1 MSTSVIS
8 TRATD
13 TTGIGEVVRLGDAQ
27 VLLEGHLD
35 VDESRG
41 IRPLRLPRST
51 WAQFPPNGEIL
62 RAITANASGVRL
74 RFTTAATR
82 LSLTLRCTQL
92 YFAELAGPVNDVV
105 VEVDGRPVHTAR
117 APITDLRRLSWTGD
131 AAADE
136 PVTEPATLEIALGDT
151 GGTGDSGG
159 AATEKAV
166 TVWLPQGMIV
176 DLLDLR
182 ADAPVTAAEPSRAP
196 VWIHHGSSISHCVET
211 PSPTGVWPVIAARA
225 SDLSLINLGFGGQ
238 CMLDPFVADTIAAT
252 PADVITLKVGINI
265 VGARSFDQRT
275 FTPAV
280 HGFLDR
286 VRAGHPD
293 TPIVLASSI
302 LWPGSEDTP
311 GPSDVEFFDDGHV
324 RCYAAGEAADVA
336 RGALN
341 MTESRRQLAEVV
353 RVRAASGERIAY
365 LDGLSLYGPDDQAR
379 YTLPD
384 SLHPDTEL
392 YAEIAAR
399 FAAAV
404 FGAGGLVPRTGLAP
418 RTRLG

>member
-1 MSTSVIS
+1 VTASVIRPRAD
-8 TRATD
+8 RATAV
-13 TTGIGEVVRLGDAQ
+13 GEVVRLGSAE

-35 VDESRG
+35 IDDGRG

-51 WAQFPPNGEIL
+51 WAHFPPNGEIL

-92 YFAELAGPVNDVV
+92 FFAELAGPVNDVV
-105 VEVDGRPVHTAR
+105 VEVEGEPVHVVR
-117 APITDLRRLSWTGD
+117 APVTDIRRLSWTGD
-131 AAADE
+131 AATDE
-136 PVTEPATLEIALGDT
+136 PVTAPATLEFALGAP
-151 GGTGDSGG
+151 G
-159 AATEKAV
+159 AGAKAV

-182 ADAPVTAAEPSRAP
+182 ADAPVVAAEPSRAP

-211 PSPTGVWPVIAARA
+211 PSPTGVWPVIAART

-252 PADVITLKVGINI
+252 PADVISLKIGVNI

-275 FTPAV
+275 FTPAL

-286 VRAGHPD
+286 VRVGHPD

-302 LWPGSEDTP
+302 LWPGSEDVP

-324 RCYAAGEAADVA
+324 RCYAAGDAADIA
-336 RGALN
+336 RGALT
-341 MTESRRQLAEVV
+341 MTESRRQLAEAV

-365 LDGLSLYGPDDQAR
+365 LDGLSLFGPDDQER

-399 FAAAV
+399 FSAAV
-404 FGAGGLVPRTGLAP
+404 FGAGGLVPRSGL
-418 RTRLG
+418 G

>member
-1 MSTSVIS
+1 V
-8 TRATD
+8 
-13 TTGIGEVVRLGDAQ
+13 TGIGEIVRLGGAE

-35 VDESRG
+35 IDDSRG

-51 WAQFPPNGEIL
+51 WAHFPPNGEIL
-62 RAITANASGVRL
+62 RAITANGSGVRL
-74 RFTTAATR
+74 RFTTAATH

-92 YFAELAGPVNDVV
+92 YFAELAGPVNDVA
-105 VEVDGRPVHTAR
+105 VEVDGRPVHTVR
-117 APITDLRRLSWTGD
+117 APITDLRRLTWIGD

-136 PVTEPATLEIALGDT
+136 PVTEPATLEVELGRAGST
-151 GGTGDSGG
+151 GS
-159 AATEKAV
+159 TEKAV

-176 DLLDLR
+176 DLLDLS
-182 ADAPVTAAEPSRAP
+182 ADAPVTPAAPSRAP

-211 PSPTGVWPVIAARA
+211 PSPTGVWPVIAART

-252 PADVITLKVGINI
+252 PADVISLKVGINI

-286 VRAGHPD
+286 VRRGHPD

-324 RCYAAGEAADVA
+324 RCYAAGDAADVA
-336 RGALN
+336 RGALT
-341 MTESRRQLAEVV
+341 MTASRRQLAEVV
-353 RVRAASGERIAY
+353 RVRAASGEPISY
-365 LDGLSLYGPDDQAR
+365 LDGLSLFGPDDQAR

-384 SLHPDTEL
+384 SLHPDAEL

-399 FAAAV
+399 FASAV
-404 FGAGGLVPRTGLAP
+404 FGTDGLVPRTQ
-418 RTRLG
+418 LG

>member
-1 MSTSVIS
+1 MSTSLVPS
-8 TRATD
+8 RTD
-13 TTGIGEVVRLGDAQ
+13 STGIGEVVRLGDAE

-41 IRPLRLPRST
+41 IRPLRLPRHT
-51 WAQFPPNGEIL
+51 WAHFPPNGEIL

-82 LSLTLRCTQL
+82 LSLTVRCTQL
-92 YFAELAGPVNDVV
+92 FFADLAGPVNDVV
-105 VEVDGRPVHTAR
+105 VEVDGEPVHIVR
-117 APITDLRRLSWTGD
+117 APVTDLRRLSWIGD
-131 AAADE
+131 VATDE
-136 PVTEPATLEIALGDT
+136 PMMEPATLEFTLGDA
-151 GGTGDSGG
+151 GGPG
-159 AATEKAV
+159 ARAV

-182 ADAPVTAAEPSRAP
+182 ADAPVVAAEPSRAP

-211 PSPTGVWPVIAARA
+211 PSPTGVWPVIAART

-252 PADVITLKVGINI
+252 PADVISLKVGINI

-293 TPIVLASSI
+293 TPILLASSI
-302 LWPGSEDTP
+302 LWPGSEDAP

-324 RCYAAGEAADVA
+324 RCFAAGDTADVA
-336 RGALN
+336 RGALT

-365 LDGLSLYGPDDQAR
+365 LDGMSLYGPDDQER

-399 FAAAV
+399 FSAAV
-404 FGAGGLVPRTGLAP
+404 FGADGLVPRAGL
-418 RTRLG
+418 G

>member
-1 MSTSVIS
+1 MTTPLIPS
-8 TRATD
+8 R
-13 TTGIGEVVRLGDAQ
+13 TGIGEVVRLGDAE

-35 VDESRG
+35 LDDSRG

-51 WAQFPPNGEIL
+51 WAHFPPNGEIL
-62 RAITANASGVRL
+62 RVITANASGVRV
-74 RFTTAATR
+74 RFTTAATT

-92 YFAELAGPVNDVV
+92 FFAELAGPVNDVV
-105 VEVDGRPVHTAR
+105 VEVDGEPVHVVR
-117 APITDLRRLSWTGD
+117 APVTDVRRLSWTGD
-131 AAADE
+131 AATDE
-136 PVTEPATLEIALGDT
+136 PLTEPATLEVALGCA
-151 GGTGDSGG
+151 GGPG
-159 AATEKAV
+159 ARAV

-182 ADAPVTAAEPSRAP
+182 ADAPMIAAEPSHAP

-211 PSPTGVWPVIAARA
+211 PSPTGVWPVIAART
-225 SDLSLINLGFGGQ
+225 SDLSLVNLGFGGQ
-238 CMLDPFVADTIAAT
+238 CMLDPFVADTIAVT

-265 VGARSFDQRT
+265 VGARSLDQRT
-275 FTPAV
+275 FTPAM

-293 TPIVLASSI
+293 TPIVLVSSI

-324 RCYAAGEAADVA
+324 RCYAAGDAADVA
-336 RGALN
+336 RGALT

-365 LDGLSLYGPDDQAR
+365 LDGLSLYGADDAER

-399 FAAAV
+399 FSAAV
-404 FGAGGLVPRTGLAP
+404 FGADGLVPRAGL
-418 RTRLG
+418 G

>member
-1 MSTSVIS
+1 M
-8 TRATD
+8 
-13 TTGIGEVVRLGDAQ
+13 TTPLTPSRIGIGEVVRLGDAE

-35 VDESRG
+35 VDDSRG
-41 IRPLRLPRST
+41 IRPLRLPRRT
-51 WAQFPPNGEIL
+51 WAHFPPNGEIL
-62 RAITANASGVRL
+62 RAITANASGVRV
-74 RFTTAATR
+74 RFTTAATT
-82 LSLTLRCTQL
+82 LSLTMRCTQL
-92 YFAELAGPVNDVV
+92 HFADLAGPVNDVV
-105 VEVDGRPVHTAR
+105 VEVEGEPVHVVR
-117 APITDLRRLSWTGD
+117 APVTDIRRLSWIGD
-131 AAADE
+131 AATDE
-136 PVTEPATLEIALGDT
+136 PASEPATLEIALGGA
-151 GGTGDSGG
+151 GGPGPRT
-159 AATEKAV
+159 V

-182 ADAPVTAAEPSRAP
+182 ADAPVVAAEPSPAP

-211 PSPTGVWPVIAARA
+211 PSPTGVWPVIAART

-324 RCYAAGEAADVA
+324 RCYAAGDADDVA
-336 RGALN
+336 RGALT

-365 LDGLSLYGPDDQAR
+365 LDGLSLYGADDQER

-399 FAAAV
+399 FSAAV
-404 FGAGGLVPRTGLAP
+404 FGADGLVPRAGL
-418 RTRLG
+418 G

>member
-1 MSTSVIS
+1 MSTPVTS
-8 TRATD
+8 TRTTH

-35 VDESRG
+35 IDDSRG

-51 WAQFPPNGEIL
+51 GAQFPPNGEIL

-105 VEVDGRPVHTAR
+105 VEVDGRPVHTTR
-117 APITDLRRLSWTGD
+117 APITDLRRLSWIGD

-136 PVTEPATLEIALGDT
+136 PVTEPAVLEVALD
-151 GGTGDSGG
+151 GTGG

-182 ADAPVTAAEPSRAP
+182 ADAPVTAAEPSHAP

-252 PADVITLKVGINI
+252 PADVISLKVGINI

-293 TPIVLASSI
+293 TPLVLASSI

-324 RCYAAGEAADVA
+324 RCYAAGDAADVA
-336 RGALN
+336 RGALT
-341 MTESRRQLAEVV
+341 MTESRRQLAAVV
-353 RVRAASGERIAY
+353 RVRAASGEPISY
-365 LDGLSLYGPDDQAR
+365 LDGLSLFGPEDQAR

-399 FAAAV
+399 FSAAV
-404 FGAGGLVPRTGLAP
+404 FGADGLVPRT
-418 RTRLG
+418 RLG